1 MSVLSVNVHFSF
13 DNNVER
19 SVKNFLLE
27 VFPKEYPNEITMC
40 TINDTSDRMGTVLC
54 LKPKTHFCARVIAVY
69 KDDVKAT
76 SDTCSFTTLGI

>member
-13 DNNVER
+13 DNNVEK
-19 SVKNFLLE
+19 SVKIFLLD
-27 VFPKEYPNEITMC
+27 VFPKEFPNEI